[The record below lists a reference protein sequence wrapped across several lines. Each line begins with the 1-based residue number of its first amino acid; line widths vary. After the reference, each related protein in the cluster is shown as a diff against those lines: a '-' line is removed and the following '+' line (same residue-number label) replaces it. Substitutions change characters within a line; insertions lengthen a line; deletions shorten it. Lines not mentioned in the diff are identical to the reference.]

1 VRAIAVEIHR
11 LAEKPEV
18 VKTNTCQ
25 SPLFVDIR
33 DGTNS
38 LKKKVN
44 IWWFCR
50 ANVLEH

>member
-11 LAEKPEV
+11 LAEKPEI
-18 VKTNTCQ
+18 VKTNTCK

-38 LKKKVN
+38 QKNKV
-44 IWWFCR
+44 II
-50 ANVLEH
+50 